1 MPEITTQPPC
11 FSSLQTAERGAWL
24 IENIALSDRRSRR
37 KLQIGADTRSRESQ
51 GASGFTIR
59 NYTVSK
65 SPSTNRLA
73 EV

>member
-24 IENIALSDRRSRR
+24 IENIALSDRDPGESC
-37 KLQIGADTRSRESQ
+37 KSALTRALASSQ